1 MFGRKTKMND
11 WLAAGTRILYN
22 HIFNFMDLHQSADD
36 SHKGFLWKK
45 QNCKPSL
52 RTWRPGLNRFGTGF
66 DLPAKIALQQE
77 LESRMTQEGFWDQ
90 PEAARE
96 VVSKLSAVKS
106 ITEPVRDTER
116 AIRDLIE
123 LFELAGEEDDEQ
135 TLAAI
140 EADVEILT
148 RQCDRIEI
156 SGMLSGPDDMRDC
169 FFGIHAGAGGTES
182 CDWANMLLRMY
193 TRYFEQH
200 GYTYKEMDLTPGEEA
215 GIRSITLQVSG
226 PFAFGKLSCET
237 GVHRLVRISPFDA
250 NSRRHTSFAA
260 VDVIPV
266 YDDDIEIEIKDDDIR
281 LDTYRAS
288 GAGGQHVNKV
298 SSAVRITHLP
308 TGIVVQC
315 QNDRSQHKNRAEA
328 FRMLKSKLY
337 MLEQQKRDEELAKL
351 YSSKGQIAWGNQI
364 RSYVLQPYQ
373 MIKDHRTDHQTGN
386 VQAMLDGQIEE
397 FIDSYLRFRAQKKHK
412 TGKPG

>member
-1 MFGRKTKMND
+1 MSR
-11 WLAAGTRILYN
+11 
-22 HIFNFMDLHQSADD
+22 S
-36 SHKGFLWKK
+36 
-45 QNCKPSL
+45 
-52 RTWRPGLNRFGTGF
+52 GTGF
-66 DLPAKIALQQE
+66 DLSAKITLQTE
-77 LESRMTQEGFWDQ
+77 LESRMSQEGFWDR

-106 ITEPVRDTER
+106 IIEPVRETEK
-116 AIRDLIE
+116 AIRDLVE
-123 LFELAGEEDDEQ
+123 LFEMAAEEEDEQ
-135 TLAAI
+135 ALASI
-140 EADVEILT
+140 EEDVGKLT
-148 RQCDRIEI
+148 KQCDRIEI
-156 SGMLSGPDDMRDC
+156 SGMLDGPDDMRGC
-169 FFGIHAGAGGTES
+169 FFSIHAGAGGTES

-193 TRYFEQH
+193 TRYFEQN
-200 GYTYKEMDLTPGEEA
+200 GYSYKEMDITPGEEA
-215 GIRSITLQVSG
+215 GIRSITLQVDG

-260 VDVIPV
+260 VDVIPE

-337 MLEQQKRDEELAKL
+337 MLEQQKRDDELAKL
-351 YSSKGQIAWGNQI
+351 YSSKGQIAWGSQI

-373 MIKDHRTDHQTGN
+373 MIKDHRTDHQEGN
-386 VQAMLDGQIEE
+386 VQAVLDGGIEE
-397 FIDSYLRFRAQKKHK
+397 FIDSYLRFRAQKKNK
-412 TGKPG
+412 AGKAG